1 VARPPQPL
9 TGQAR
14 GVKTEVGTLN
24 RRNRTVIFR
33 VTEQEYNCLKSACA
47 AAGGRS
53 LSDYTRSEL
62 LCRPRDDSS
71 DSLIRQRFL
80 EMDQKLT
87 EIQALAQQMFDALGA
102 GMALGGNPRFF
113 RQS

>member
-1 VARPPQPL
+1 MA
-9 TGQAR
+9 
-14 GVKTEVGTLN
+14 TLN

-33 VTEQEYNCLKSACA
+33 VTEQEYNFLRSACA

-62 LCRPRDDSS
+62 LSRPRVDSS
-71 DSLIRQRFL
+71 EDLIWQRVL

-87 EIQALAQQMFDALGA
+87 EIQELAQQMFDALGA
-102 GMALGGNPRFF
+102 GMALARNP
-113 RQS
+113 

>member
-1 VARPPQPL
+1 MA
-9 TGQAR
+9 
-14 GVKTEVGTLN
+14 TLN

-62 LCRPRDDSS
+62 LFRPRVDSS
-71 DSLIRQRFL
+71 DGLIRQRVL
-80 EMDQKLT
+80 EMDKKLT
-87 EIQALAQQMFDALGA
+87 EIQELAQQMFDALGA
-102 GMALGGNPRFF
+102 GMALAGNRRSFT
-113 RQS
+113 QS